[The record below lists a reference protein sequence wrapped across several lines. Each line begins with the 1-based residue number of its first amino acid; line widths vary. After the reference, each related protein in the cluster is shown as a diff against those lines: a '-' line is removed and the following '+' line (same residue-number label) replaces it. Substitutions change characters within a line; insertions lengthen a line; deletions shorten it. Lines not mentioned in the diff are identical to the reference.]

1 MKGTIFLCSF
11 QIHLKGVVPMRL
23 HLHRAFG
30 DGYIRSVIRFRYD
43 HHFSCNAV
51 RQHLQEIKRKRN
63 NRLLSKEAV
72 IS

>member
-1 MKGTIFLCSF
+1 
-11 QIHLKGVVPMRL
+11 MRL
-23 HLHRAFG
+23 HSHRAFG